1 MVGNNENILVEFD
14 YQNIVLVDPNKT
26 IDSDGNVKER
36 LLKHENLTYYAN
48 LECSLFPRTR
58 LSQNS
63 NGNVDIKTISIA
75 KVDFLKPGNKS
86 FLTNHYLD
94 ELTGLGSTKG
104 DGINQNIEKRN
115 TVTKKN
121 EVTKEDETTYYY
133 TQSTNKNIDTE
144 LLGITSID
152 IDTNLSLFPEV
163 TIEMVDVR
171 GRALFEKGES
181 SPYSVFF
188 NYPYPLFFLTI
199 KGYLGKAVKYQLA
212 LRTFN
217 ARFDSGTGNFR
228 ITVKFY
234 AYKFNV
240 LSNVLMKHVTA
251 VPYMYHT
258 KFQTTTTSP
267 AGTTSANNTN
277 NGSGKTNVVTKE
289 ITKGYQKIKEVYSEY
304 KKDKLIDSDFPEIT
318 LLDLL
323 KRLEKLETYITDTFN
338 KADLQPLTDGDNY
351 RVNLQELAKNVYWYK
366 NESWF
371 ARYLDTKKFYISN
384 NGNRIYTFRTEI
396 KNKNAAISELE
407 SIFNTWN
414 KLLDENPTF
423 GKNGSYT
430 LAGNK
435 STSAV
440 NNKLTPQLI
449 YVDPSKETINYDQT
463 YYERTKKTD
472 KNSDE
477 YRKFISDLQPILNSV
492 SIDENN
498 KITYQWFMFEGEG
511 SFESQIQIMLNNL
524 STEIEKIKAE
534 MGKIL
539 SSSF

>member
-26 IDSDGNVKER
+26 IDGDGNVKER

-48 LECSLFPRTR
+48 LECTLFPRTR
-58 LSQNS
+58 LSQS
-63 NGNVDIKTISIA
+63 ASGNFDVKTVSIA
-75 KVDFLKPGNKS
+75 KVNFLKPGNKT
-86 FLTNHYLD
+86 FLTNDYLD
-94 ELTGLGSTKG
+94 ELTGLGSTQGK
-104 DGINQNIEKRN
+104 GINQTNEKIN

-121 EVTKEDETTYYY
+121 SVTKKDETEYYY
-133 TQSTNKNIDTE
+133 TQSIGNNIDTE

-163 TIEMVDVR
+163 TIEMIDVR
-171 GRALFEKGES
+171 GKALFEKGEN

-217 ARFDSGTGNFR
+217 ARYDSGTGNFR

-240 LSNVLMKHVTA
+240 LANVLMKHVTA

-304 KKDKLIDSDFPEIT
+304 KNNGLIDSDFPEIT
-318 LLDLL
+318 LLELL
-323 KRLEKLETYITDTFN
+323 KRLEQLEIYITDTFN

-351 RVNLQELAKNVYWYK
+351 RVNLQELAKNVYWYRS
-366 NESWF
+366 ESWF
-371 ARYLDTKKFYISN
+371 ARYLDAKNFYVSN
-384 NGNRIYTFRTEI
+384 DGRRIYTFKIEI
-396 KNKNAAISELE
+396 INKNAAISELG
-407 SIFNTWN
+407 SIFDTWN
-414 KLLDENPTF
+414 KLLDENLTF
-423 GKNGSYT
+423 GKNGSY
-430 LAGNK
+430 
-435 STSAV
+435 
-440 NNKLTPQLI
+440 
-449 YVDPSKETINYDQT
+449 
-463 YYERTKKTD
+463 
-472 KNSDE
+472 
-477 YRKFISDLQPILNSV
+477 
-492 SIDENN
+492 
-498 KITYQWFMFEGEG
+498 
-511 SFESQIQIMLNNL
+511 
-524 STEIEKIKAE
+524 
-534 MGKIL
+534 
-539 SSSF
+539 